1 LIKSISAP
9 GPSFF
14 AAGDRPGFL
23 AAIPNVSS
31 WLSSFAEPP
40 AAISSRPV
48 SEVTITLFRYMVFSL
63 KNPEP
68 PLIDKTFIFMQLKQ
82 INHQNEDLRSF

>member
-1 LIKSISAP
+1 MSRR
-9 GPSFF
+9 GY
-14 AAGDRPGFL
+14 R
-23 AAIPNVSS
+23 VS
-31 WLSSFAEPP
+31 LSPRRRFP
-40 AAISSRPV
+40 AARPV